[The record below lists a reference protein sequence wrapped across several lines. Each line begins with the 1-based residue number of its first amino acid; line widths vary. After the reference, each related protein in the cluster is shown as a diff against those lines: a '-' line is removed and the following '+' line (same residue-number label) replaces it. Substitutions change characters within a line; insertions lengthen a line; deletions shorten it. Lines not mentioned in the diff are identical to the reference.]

1 MKGIQAM
8 RDRAHLSP
16 IGAIAKKC
24 IQDMSDRSAARRLAR
39 ALAVVVVLLACLV
52 GHVTKAMAVW
62 PVFDAAVFSQN
73 MIEAA
78 RLLQQ
83 IDNQIEALQNQALM
97 LENMARNLASLNGS
111 QLGAMVANLDQVSS
125 LMNQAQGIA
134 FNVSA
139 TQAAFDRYYPQQYA
153 PSVDTAQLVADAH
166 QRWQQAMDAFG
177 QTLTVQAQVAQNVTT
192 DTGTLS
198 TLVDA
203 SQSATGN
210 LQVSQAAN
218 QLRALA
224 IKQQLQIESLMAAQD
239 RAVALE
245 SARNAEAEEEAQAE
259 FTRFIGSP
267 DAYTP

>member
-1 MKGIQAM
+1 M
-8 RDRAHLSP
+8 RRA
-16 IGAIAKKC
+16 
-24 IQDMSDRSAARRLAR
+24 AR
-39 ALAVVVVLLACLV
+39 ALAGVAILLACLAGV
-52 GHVTKAMAVW
+52 APKALAVW
-62 PVFDAAVFSQN
+62 PVFDAAVYSQN

-83 IDNQIEALQNQALM
+83 IDNQIQALQNQALM

-111 QLGAMVANLDQVSS
+111 QLGTMVANLDQISS

-134 FNVSA
+134 FNVNA

-177 QTLTVQAQVAQNVTT
+177 QTLTVQAQVAQNVET

-198 TLVDA
+198 SLVDA
-203 SQSATGN
+203 SQSAAGN
-210 LQVSQAAN
+210 LQVAQAAN

-239 RAVALE
+239 RATALE
-245 SARNAEAEEEAQAE
+245 SARNAEAEEEAHAA
-259 FTRFIGSP
+259 FTRFVGSSN
-267 DAYTP
+267 AYTAP

>member
-1 MKGIQAM
+1 MKNCTQA
-8 RDRAHLSP
+8 RSGRTTRRRRAPL
-16 IGAIAKKC
+16 
-24 IQDMSDRSAARRLAR
+24 AAMV
-39 ALAVVVVLLACLV
+39 AVSMACM
-52 GHVTKAMAVW
+52 TPKAFAVW

-83 IDNQIEALQNQALM
+83 IDNQIQALQNQALM
-97 LENMARNLASLNGS
+97 LENMARDLASLNVS
-111 QLGAMVANLDQVSS
+111 QLGTMVANLDQISS

-139 TQAAFDRYYPQQYA
+139 TQSAFDQYYPQQYA
-153 PSVDTAQLVADAH
+153 PSVDTAQLLADAH
-166 QRWQQAMDAFG
+166 QRWQQAIDAFG
-177 QTLTVQAQVAQNVTT
+177 QTLTVQAQVTQNVET

-203 SQSATGN
+203 SQGAAGN
-210 LQVSQAAN
+210 LQVNQAAN

-259 FTRFIGSP
+259 FTRFIGSSN
-267 DAYTP
+267 AYTP